1 MKKTTMYLRL
11 RLPTASSDAA
21 AVRLARD
28 VHGVRQS
35 AGDSIVEARV
45 LRRRAA
51 VLSAEREVQQWRGSD
66 DRGRSEGERRRP
78 PRPAA

>member
-1 MKKTTMYLRL
+1 MEKTTMYLRL

-28 VHGVRQS
+28 VHAVRQS
-35 AGDSIVEARV
+35 VGDAIVEARV

-51 VLSAEREVQQWRGSD
+51 VLSAEREVQPWRGSD
-66 DRGRSEGERRRP
+66 DRRRPEGERRRA